1 MKKFLAT
8 ASFVLLGA
16 ASFAPSYAAPPT
28 VESVDALLQVTH
40 TQNLL
45 ESLYGNME
53 QTMRQTMEH
62 MSAGQNLN
70 DEQKQVLERTPKKFA
85 DVVRQEFTWA
95 KLRPMYINIY
105 QESFTQE
112 EIDGL
117 IAFYRTPAGDALVK
131 KMPLVMQKSMAAM
144 QGMLGP
150 MVDKMK
156 VDMQDAMT
164 EAKLTPTPEPKK

>member
-1 MKKFLAT
+1 MKRFLTAASIVILAAT
-8 ASFVLLGA
+8 AA
-16 ASFAPSYAAPPT
+16 APSFAATPT

-53 QTMRQTMEH
+53 QTMRQTMQH

-70 DEQKQVLERTPKKFA
+70 DEQKRVLESTPKKFA
-85 DVVRQEFTWA
+85 EVVRQEFTWD
-95 KLRPMYINIY
+95 KLRPVYINIY

-156 VDMQDAMT
+156 VAMQDAMA
-164 EAKLTPTPEPKK
+164 EAKITPTPEAKK